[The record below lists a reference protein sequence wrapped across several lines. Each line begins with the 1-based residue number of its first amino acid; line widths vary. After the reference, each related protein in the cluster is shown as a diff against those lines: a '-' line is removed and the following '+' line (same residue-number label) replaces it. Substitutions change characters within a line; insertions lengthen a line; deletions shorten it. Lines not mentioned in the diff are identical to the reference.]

1 MAVQA
6 RRSTAA
12 QPARLDPMSELG
24 QLQNRLGQ
32 LLDVWSWPSFF
43 EDGTPLADIE
53 ETDDSYVIEVDL
65 PGVEK
70 SDINI
75 EMVGRR
81 LIVSGVRKE
90 KERTGVLRHRSRPV
104 GEFRHEIVL
113 PGEIDAQQVTAKFND
128 GVLTVQIAEP
138 TTEKPKRIKIQ

>member
-1 MAVQA
+1 MAVSA
-6 RRSTAA
+6 RRSTAM
-12 QPARLDPMSELG
+12 QPARVDPMTELN
-24 QLQNRLGQ
+24 QLQDRLGQ

-43 EDGTPLADIE
+43 EDGATLADVE
-53 ETDDSYVIEVDL
+53 ETEDAYVIDLDL

-90 KERTGVLRHRSRPV
+90 KERTGILRHRARPV
-104 GEFRHEIVL
+104 GEFRHEILL
-113 PGEIDAQQVTAKFND
+113 PGEIDPDQIAARFND
-128 GVLTVQIAEP
+128 GVLEIRISKAS
-138 TTEKPKRIKIQ
+138 TEKPKRIKIQ